1 MGDEMRFWGPMV
13 ALIAGALAGLGLLR
27 SRQSAFGLAVGL
39 AVIQIIGWVT
49 LSLILWREPGE
60 DWNIT
65 LWASFLLA
73 LMYVIPYTA
82 IGAAIVGGIIALVR
96 GRGKRKTVCVCV
108 CICVWQHM
116 KARQVPG
123 CTSYMCVL
131 TQKNWNSAEFLG
143 SPYCGK
149 TWFCLSKVGVGKI
162 TDPANDLLHPIEPM
176 FLAILGL
183 LTK

>member
-108 CICVWQHM
+108 CV
-116 KARQVPG
+116 
-123 CTSYMCVL
+123 YMCVAAHESSSGSRLHIVHVRSDPEKLELGRVPWL
-131 TQKNWNSAEFLG
+131 TVLR
-143 SPYCGK
+143 
-149 TWFCLSKVGVGKI
+149 
-162 TDPANDLLHPIEPM
+162 
-176 FLAILGL
+176 
-183 LTK
+183 